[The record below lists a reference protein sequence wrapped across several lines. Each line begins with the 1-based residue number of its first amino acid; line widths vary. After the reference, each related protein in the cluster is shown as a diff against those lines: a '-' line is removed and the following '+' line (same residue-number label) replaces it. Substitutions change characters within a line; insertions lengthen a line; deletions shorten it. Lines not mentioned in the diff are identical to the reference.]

1 MVSVGFSTPLIHV
14 LENTGWVSVTLELEG
29 LSAIPLT
36 VLVAMQD
43 DVATGDYVYT
53 IIILPSST

>member
-1 MVSVGFSTPLIHV
+1 MVSVGFSSPLTHV

-36 VLVAMQD
+36 VLVATQD
-43 DVATGDYVYT
+43 DMATGDYVYT
-53 IIILPSST
+53 IML